1 MLLTRMVQLNQKKIS
16 SMNSFSNRIINWY
29 KNNGRHD
36 LPWRKNISPYSIWIS
51 EIMLQQTQV
60 KTVIPYFN
68 KFIEKYPK
76 LEALLN
82 ASEDEILAQWSGLGF
97 YRRAKNIYKACRVIS
112 ENFNSKLPTNINDL
126 ESLPGIGRSTAG
138 AIMSI
143 AFDEGHPILDANV
156 KRVLGRYKKISFK
169 TDNEKQKKLWL
180 ISEKL
185 TPNKESFE
193 YTQGIMDL
201 GATHCSKSKPNCDK
215 CPVSND
221 CYSAF
226 EGVTSNIRLKKAI
239 QKPTIKLNFILPY
252 TKNEILMH
260 KKQASEYW
268 ESLWIPIDGN
278 EVKIKGNQKYS
289 KIKVNHP
296 LSHLNLD
303 MKIKAFEID
312 KKYDLD
318 SNLEYKWIKKSKVNE
333 YAMPTPIKK
342 VVSAL

>member
-1 MLLTRMVQLNQKKIS
+1 MLLMRMAQLNQKKIS

-76 LEALLN
+76 LEALLQ

-97 YRRAKNIYKACRVIS
+97 YRRAKNIYKACRIIS
-112 ENFNSKLPTNINDL
+112 ENFNCELPTNIDDL

-138 AIMSI
+138 AIMSL
-143 AFDEGHPILDANV
+143 AFNEGHPILDANV

-201 GATHCSKSKPNCDK
+201 GATHCSKSKPDCDV

-226 EGVTSNIRLKKAI
+226 EKFTSNTSLKKAI
-239 QKPTIKLNFILPY
+239 QKPTVKLNLILPY

-260 KKQASEYW
+260 KKKACEYW

-278 EVKIKGNQKYS
+278 EIKIKGKQKYS
-289 KIKVNHP
+289 KIKINHP

>member
-29 KNNGRHD
+29 KIDGRHD
-36 LPWRKNISPYSIWIS
+36 LPWRKNISPYSVWIS

-68 KFIEKYPK
+68 KFIEKYPN
-76 LEALLN
+76 LEALLQ
-82 ASEDEILAQWSGLGF
+82 ATEDEILAQWSGLGF
-97 YRRAKNIYKACRVIS
+97 YRRAKNIYKACREIS

-143 AFDEGHPILDANV
+143 AFNEGYPILDANV

-169 TDNEKQKKLWL
+169 NDNEKQKKLWL

-201 GATHCSKSKPNCDK
+201 GATHCSKSKPNCHV
-215 CPVSND
+215 CPVSDD

-226 EGVTSNIRLKKAI
+226 EKVTSNISLKKAI
-239 QKPTIKLNFILPY
+239 QKPTLKLNFILPY

-260 KKQASEYW
+260 KKEAAEYW

-296 LSHLNLD
+296 LSHLILD
-303 MKIKAFEID
+303 MKIKVFEID

-333 YAMPTPIKK
+333 YAMPTPIRK
-342 VVSAL
+342 VVSTL

>member
-1 MLLTRMVQLNQKKIS
+1 
-16 SMNSFSNRIINWY
+16 
-29 KNNGRHD
+29 
-36 LPWRKNISPYSIWIS
+36 
-51 EIMLQQTQV
+51 MLQQTQV
-60 KTVIPYFN
+60 KTVVPYFK
-68 KFIEKYPK
+68 KFIEKYPN
-76 LEALLN
+76 LDALLK

-112 ENFNSKLPTNINDL
+112 EDFNNKLPSNINDL

-143 AFDEGHPILDANV
+143 AFNEGHPILDANV
-156 KRVLGRYKKISFK
+156 KRVLERYKKISFK
-169 TDNEKQKKLWL
+169 TENEKQKKLWL

-185 TPNKESFE
+185 TPHKESYE

-201 GATHCSKSKPNCDK
+201 GATHCSKSNPNCGV

-226 EGVTSNIRLKKAI
+226 EEVTNKVSLRKATP
-239 QKPTIKLNFILPY
+239 KPTVKLNFILPY

-278 EVKIKGNQKYS
+278 EVKIKGDQKYS
-289 KIKVNHP
+289 KIRVNHP

-312 KKYDLD
+312 KKYDLET
-318 SNLEYKWIKKSKVNE
+318 NLEYKWIKKSKVNE

-342 VVSAL
+342 VVSTL

>member
-1 MLLTRMVQLNQKKIS
+1 
-16 SMNSFSNRIINWY
+16 MNSFSDNIVSWY
-29 KNNGRHD
+29 KENGRHD
-36 LPWRKNISPYSIWIS
+36 LPWRKSISPYSVLIS

-68 KFIEKYPK
+68 KFVEKYPN
-76 LEALLN
+76 LDALLK

-112 ENFNSKLPTNINDL
+112 EDFNSKLPTNINDL

-143 AFDEGHPILDANV
+143 AFNEGHPILDANV

-169 TDNEKQKKLWL
+169 TENEKQKKLWL
-180 ISEKL
+180 ISEEL

-201 GATHCSKSKPNCDK
+201 GATHCSKSTPSCDL
-215 CPVSND
+215 CPVSNNCD
-221 CYSAF
+221 SAF
-226 EGVTSNIRLKKAI
+226 KEVSNKVSLRKAI
-239 QKPTIKLNFILPY
+239 QKPTVKLNFILPH

-260 KKQASEYW
+260 KKQAAEYW
-268 ESLWIPIDGN
+268 ESLWIPIDGD
-278 EVKIKGNQKYS
+278 EGKIKGNQKYS
-289 KIKVNHP
+289 KIKVNHA

-303 MKIKAFEID
+303 MKIKTIKID

-318 SNLEYKWIKKSKVNE
+318 SNLEYKWIKKSKVDE

-342 VVSAL
+342 VVSTL

>member
-1 MLLTRMVQLNQKKIS
+1 MDQLCQKKIS
-16 SMNSFSNRIINWY
+16 SMNSFSNRIVNWY
-29 KNNGRHD
+29 KGNGRHD

-60 KTVIPYFN
+60 KTVVPFFN
-68 KFIEKYPK
+68 KFIEKYPN
-76 LEALLN
+76 LDALLK

-112 ENFNSKLPTNINDL
+112 EDFNNKLPTNINDL

-143 AFDEGHPILDANV
+143 AFNEGHPILDANV

-169 TDNEKQKKLWL
+169 TANEKQKKLWL

-201 GATHCSKSKPNCDK
+201 GATHCSKSRPNCDL
-215 CPVSND
+215 CPISSD
-221 CYSAF
+221 CDSAF
-226 EGVTSNIRLKKAI
+226 KKVSKKVSLRKAI
-239 QKPTIKLNFILPY
+239 QKPTVKLNFILPH

-278 EVKIKGNQKYS
+278 EVKIKGDQQYS
-289 KIKVNHP
+289 SIKVNHP

-303 MKIKAFEID
+303 MQIKAFEID

-318 SNLEYKWIKKSKVNE
+318 SNLEYKWIKKSKVDE

>member
-1 MLLTRMVQLNQKKIS
+1 
-16 SMNSFSNRIINWY
+16 MNSFSDNIVSWY
-29 KNNGRHD
+29 KDNGRHN
-36 LPWRKNISPYSIWIS
+36 LPWRKNISPYSVWIS

-68 KFIEKYPK
+68 KFIEKYPN
-76 LEALLN
+76 LDALLK

-112 ENFNSKLPTNINDL
+112 EDFNSKIPTNINDL

-143 AFDEGHPILDANV
+143 AFNEGHPILDANV

-169 TDNEKQKKLWL
+169 TENEKQKKLWL

-185 TPNKESFE
+185 TPNKRSFE

-201 GATHCSKSKPNCDK
+201 GATHCSKSKPNCDV

-226 EGVTSNIRLKKAI
+226 KEVTNNISLKKAI
-239 QKPTIKLNFILPY
+239 QKPTVKLNFILPH

-260 KKQASEYW
+260 KKQAPEYW
-268 ESLWIPIDGN
+268 ESLWLPIDGN
-278 EVKIKGNQKYS
+278 
-289 KIKVNHP
+289 
-296 LSHLNLD
+296 
-303 MKIKAFEID
+303 
-312 KKYDLD
+312 
-318 SNLEYKWIKKSKVNE
+318 
-333 YAMPTPIKK
+333 
-342 VVSAL
+342 

>member
-1 MLLTRMVQLNQKKIS
+1 MLLMRMVQLSQKKIS
-16 SMNSFSNRIINWY
+16 SMNSFSNRIVNWY
-29 KNNGRHD
+29 KKNGRHD
-36 LPWRKNISPYSIWIS
+36 LPWRKNISPYSVWIS

-68 KFIEKYPK
+68 KFIEKYPN
-76 LEALLN
+76 LDALLK

-112 ENFNSKLPTNINDL
+112 EDFNSKLPTNINDL

-143 AFDEGHPILDANV
+143 AFNEGHPILDANV

-169 TDNEKQKKLWL
+169 TENEKQKKLWL

-201 GATHCSKSKPNCDK
+201 GATHCSKSIPNCDV

-221 CYSAF
+221 CDSAF
-226 EGVTSNIRLKKAI
+226 EEVSNKVSLKKAI
-239 QKPTIKLNFILPY
+239 QKPTVKLNFILPH

-278 EVKIKGNQKYS
+278 KVKIKGNQKYS

-303 MKIKAFEID
+303 MKIKTFEID

-318 SNLEYKWIKKSKVNE
+318 SNLEYKWIKKSKVDE

-342 VVSAL
+342 VVSTL

>member
-1 MLLTRMVQLNQKKIS
+1 MLLARMVQLNQKKIS
-16 SMNSFSNRIINWY
+16 SMNSFSNRIVNWY
-29 KNNGRHD
+29 KKNGRHG
-36 LPWRKNISPYSIWIS
+36 LPWRKNISPYSVWIS

-112 ENFNSKLPTNINDL
+112 ENFNNKLPINIKDL

-143 AFDEGHPILDANV
+143 AFNEGHPILDANV

-169 TDNEKQKKLWL
+169 TENEKQKKLWL
-180 ISEKL
+180 ISEEL

-201 GATHCSKSKPNCDK
+201 GATHCSKSRPNCDV
-215 CPVSND
+215 CPVSDD
-221 CYSAF
+221 CDSAF
-226 EGVTSNIRLKKAI
+226 EEVSNKVSLRKAI
-239 QKPTIKLNFILPY
+239 QKPTVKLNFILPH

-268 ESLWIPIDGN
+268 ESLWIPIDGD
-278 EVKIKGNQKYS
+278 ELKIKGNQKYFYCSINILVVFSSS
-289 KIKVNHP
+289 KWKTNKYILLVFIIKFINCQG
-296 LSHLNLD
+296 
-303 MKIKAFEID
+303 
-312 KKYDLD
+312 
-318 SNLEYKWIKKSKVNE
+318 
-333 YAMPTPIKK
+333 
-342 VVSAL
+342 